1 MGGTPSIEIRTLQQ
15 TRAKAAR
22 HVFRLPIVQKNCYK
36 VRATTLE
43 YSVQCPRLT
52 IPAGNASPN
61 ASSRAWLM
69 AIVRLT
75 RKAARTVLQGILR
88 KAQAKAAG
96 RPKSMLRDC
105 SRKLNRSASVSKSC
119 KRKH

>member
-15 TRAKAAR
+15 TRAKAAP
-22 HVFRLPIVQKNCYK
+22 HVFRLPIV
-36 VRATTLE
+36 
-43 YSVQCPRLT
+43 
-52 IPAGNASPN
+52 
-61 ASSRAWLM
+61 
-69 AIVRLT
+69 
-75 RKAARTVLQGILR
+75 QGILR